1 MQKINELY
9 IFDLDETLLR
19 VPSYTT
25 RGLIEKENPGLIF
38 DSPYSFYDNP
48 ISLCDKL
55 NNIQL
60 IEPVF
65 REWEEA
71 NADLSCAHVLITHR
85 VKELKETVTD
95 LLLRKG
101 ITFDHTYFLGRVG
114 DKSDII
120 TYLLSAKYD
129 PTTISKI
136 KIFEDSIDQIF
147 RYQQYFNNV
156 EYNIDIEY
164 WIVDK
169 ARVFKIGDIQLSDK
183 KRITLI

>member
-25 RGLIEKENPGLIF
+25 RGLIEKENPGVIF

-48 ISLCDKL
+48 LSLCDKL

-71 NADLSCAHVLITHR
+71 NADLDCAHVLITHR
-85 VKELKETVTD
+85 VDDLQETVID
-95 LLLRKG
+95 LLKRKG
-101 ITFDHTYFLGRVG
+101 VTFDYTYFLGRASS
-114 DKSDII
+114 KSETVD
-120 TYLLSAKYD
+120 YLLTFIYD
-129 PTTISKI
+129 PRTITKI

-147 RYQQYFNNV
+147 KYQQYFNNLV
-156 EYNIDIEY
+156 YNIDIEY

-169 ARVFKIGDIQLSDK
+169 ARVFKIGDVQLSDK

>member
-1 MQKINELY
+1 MQKIKELY

-25 RGLIEKENPGLIF
+25 KHLIEDKNPGVHF
-38 DSPYSFYDNP
+38 DDVYSFYDNP
-48 ISLCDKL
+48 LSLCDKL

-71 NADLSCAHVLITHR
+71 NADLDCAHVLITHR
-85 VKELKETVTD
+85 VDKLKETVID
-95 LLLRKG
+95 LLSRKG
-101 ITFDHTYFLGRVG
+101 VTFDETYFLGRVS
-114 DKSDII
+114 DKSDVVE
-120 TYLLSAKYD
+120 YLLTFVYE
-129 PTTISKI
+129 PTSINKI

-147 RYQQYFNNV
+147 KYQQYFNSLV
-156 EYNIDIEY
+156 YNIDIEY